1 MKNEESVGTM
11 NEKETPCDKSLQ
23 EKNDSSFFTLHS
35 SFRKLRT
42 IEMNRLSVEEFK
54 HAEKLPLIVVLDDV
68 RSLYN
73 VGSVF
78 RTSDAFRVEAIYL
91 CGITATPPSTEIH
104 KTALGAEDSV
114 EWKYFKTANEAVEE
128 LHRNHYFVYSIEQVE
143 GSTKLNELE
152 GGIMKEEGGSDASQY
167 TSKKDES
174 TSSLNSSSSP
184 KGEILHNSKFTIH
197 NSKHEGGILKDEST
211 SSLNTSSSPTG
222 EILRN
227 SKFTIH
233 NSKFA
238 VVFGNEVKG
247 VHQSVIDMSDACLEI
262 PQFGTKHSMNVSVT
276 AGIVIWEF
284 AKRFI

>member
-1 MKNEESVGTM
+1 M
-11 NEKETPCDKSLQ
+11 NEKETQCDKSLQ
-23 EKNDSSFFTLHS
+23 EKNDSSSNDSSFFTLHS

-143 GSTKLNELE
+143 GSTKLNELNE
-152 GGIMKEEGGSDASQY
+152 ECRMKNEESPRENDS
-167 TSKKDES
+167 SFFILH
-174 TSSLNSSSSP
+174 SSL
-184 KGEILHNSKFTIH
+184 K
-197 NSKHEGGILKDEST
+197 
-211 SSLNTSSSPTG
+211 
-222 EILRN
+222 
-227 SKFTIH
+227 
-233 NSKFA
+233 KFA

-262 PQFGTKHSMNVSVT
+262 PQFGIKHSMNVSVT

>member
-11 NEKETPCDKSLQ
+11 TEKETPCDKSLQ

-143 GSTKLNELE
+143 GSTKLNELNE
-152 GGIMKEEGGSDASQY
+152 ECRMKNEESPRENDS
-167 TSKKDES
+167 SFFILH
-174 TSSLNSSSSP
+174 SSL
-184 KGEILHNSKFTIH
+184 K
-197 NSKHEGGILKDEST
+197 
-211 SSLNTSSSPTG
+211 
-222 EILRN
+222 
-227 SKFTIH
+227 
-233 NSKFA
+233 KFA

>member
-143 GSTKLNELE
+143 GSTKLNELNE
-152 GGIMKEEGGSDASQY
+152 ECRMKTEESPRENDS
-167 TSKKDES
+167 SFFILH
-174 TSSLNSSSSP
+174 SSL
-184 KGEILHNSKFTIH
+184 K
-197 NSKHEGGILKDEST
+197 
-211 SSLNTSSSPTG
+211 
-222 EILRN
+222 
-227 SKFTIH
+227 
-233 NSKFA
+233 KFA